1 MARQPKTMWRVT
13 PWNLDLGKKNAD
25 YGKWN
30 WLFLLILQ
38 FEVYNAERCQEAH
51 WRDFFG
57 DQRKWLLVSPENAW
71 QLRSFYNWDGR
82 EAVSKLIVFFGVATK
97 HALMKR
103 MSTCLSTSNSTSEN
117 DTPQKKQQ
125 GNGKSP
131 FSIGDTSW
139 NGWFSIVMLVC
150 WVVNIE
156 KKKQN
161 IWFAIRA
168 QLLVTTAKQTWDV
181 ESLKSGQGLLY
192 SKLERKSSKIWHFGC
207 PVAFRKYLHIGC
219 FGRNV
224 ESKINQANH
233 LCFHCIHTATPSC
246 KSYRQSRWRRQTLG
260 WVSAFSCL
268 NNSGGVLLEQVK
280 TVHGLSRKEHK
291 RY

>member
-1 MARQPKTMWRVT
+1 MFCLHCLGHQVPLDFKQIWCVFKCLFSHDRVPSKMAHRGVALKMARQPKTMWRVT
-13 PWNLDLGKKNAD
+13 PWNLEKKNAD

-103 MSTCLSTSNSTSEN
+103 MSTFLSTSNSTSEN

-131 FSIGDTSW
+131 SLIGDTSW
-139 NGWFSIVMLVC
+139 NGWFSIVMLVS

-156 KKKQN
+156 KKNKTFGLPSELSF
-161 IWFAIRA
+161 WWPA
-168 QLLVTTAKQTWDV
+168 AKQTWDV

-192 SKLERKSSKIWHFGC
+192 SKLERKLSKIWHFGC

-219 FGRNV
+219 F
-224 ESKINQANH
+224 
-233 LCFHCIHTATPSC
+233 
-246 KSYRQSRWRRQTLG
+246 W
-260 WVSAFSCL
+260 
-268 NNSGGVLLEQVK
+268 
-280 TVHGLSRKEHK
+280 
-291 RY
+291 